1 MWMGPRFSLF
11 EALVRRDP
19 SPPMGPMP
27 FRRGAMNESSGPSG
41 RKNAWWV
48 ETRPTIL
55 IPSSFLEAPMT
66 AWSIDHARKT
76 YSIPHWAEGYFDI
89 DAQGRI
95 RVQPRGADSA
105 GAALTEIV
113 DAAQAQGAKLPLLLR
128 FPEILGDRLGKL
140 QAAFAQAQKDWDYA
154 GGYTA
159 VYPIKV
165 NQHAG
170 VAGTLATHAGEGFG
184 LEAGSKPELM
194 AVLAL
199 SRPGGLIV
207 CNGYKDR
214 EYIRLALIGRKLG
227 METFIV
233 VEKPSELSLVMEEA
247 KALGVTPGL
256 GVRMRLASLGA
267 GKWQNSGGDKAKFG
281 LSPRQVLDLW
291 KSLRDSGMSDCLGL
305 LHFHMGS
312 QISNV
317 RDIANGMR
325 EATRYFVELSKLGA
339 KISHVDV
346 GGGLGIDYEGTRS
359 RSYCSINYGILQYAS
374 SIVQPLA
381 EACEANGIAPPRVVT
396 ECGRSMTAHHAVLIA
411 NVSEVERA
419 PEGRVPPAHD
429 DEAMVIR
436 HLREI
441 YDEISTRP
449 AVELFHE
456 AQHHHSEGLSLYAL
470 GQIDL
475 TARAR
480 LDDLFYAIAHA
491 VHARLSYDEKS
502 HRDLLDELN
511 ERLVDKYFV
520 NFSLFESMPDVWA
533 IDQVFPIAP
542 IERLNEKPERRGVI
556 ADLTCDSDG
565 KIDTYVENED
575 LDSSLPLHAPR
586 PGERY
591 RLGFFLVGAYQEI
604 LGDIHNLF
612 GDTDVVEVRVNDN
625 GFKLAQQRRGDTTDV
640 MLDYVGYKID
650 DLRRI
655 YRAKV
660 GSVDLSKGEA
670 ARLNEALELGLTS
683 YTYLSD
689 EPL

>member
-1 MWMGPRFSLF
+1 
-11 EALVRRDP
+11 
-19 SPPMGPMP
+19 
-27 FRRGAMNESSGPSG
+27 
-41 RKNAWWV
+41 
-48 ETRPTIL
+48 
-55 IPSSFLEAPMT
+55 MT
-66 AWSIDHARKT
+66 AWSPDQARKT
-76 YSIPHWAEGYFDI
+76 YSIPHWSEGYFDVDTGGRIVVRPGGEQGPTVVLPEVI
-89 DAQGRI
+89 DA
-95 RVQPRGADSA
+95 ALAA
-105 GAALTEIV
+105 GANM
-113 DAAQAQGAKLPLLLR
+113 PLLVR
-128 FPEILGDRLGKL
+128 FPDILGDRLRKL
-140 QAAFAQAQKDWDYA
+140 QAAFAQAQAEWDYK

-165 NQHAG
+165 NQHQG
-170 VAGTLATHAGEGFG
+170 VAGTLASHHGEGFG

-227 METFIV
+227 LQTFIV
-233 VEKPSELSLVMEEA
+233 VEKPSELPLVMEEA
-247 KALGVTPGL
+247 KALGVKPGL

-291 KSLRDSGMSDCLGL
+291 KSLRDTGMTDCLGL

-325 EATRYFVELSKLGA
+325 EATRYFVELSRLGA

-359 RSYCSINYGILQYAS
+359 RSFCSVNYGVQQYAS

-381 EACEANGIAPPRVVT
+381 DACEEHGLTPPRIVT
-396 ECGRSMTAHHAVLIA
+396 ECGRAMTAHHAVLVA
-411 NVSEVERA
+411 NVSEVETA
-419 PEGRVPPAHD
+419 PEGRVPDVHD
-429 DEAMVIR
+429 DEPAVIR

-441 YDEISTRP
+441 HAELESRP
-449 AVELFHE
+449 AVELFQE
-456 AQHHHSEGLSLYAL
+456 AQHFHAEGLALYSL

-475 TARAR
+475 VHRAR
-480 LDDLFYAIAHA
+480 IDDLFYAIAHA
-491 VHARLSYDEKS
+491 VKSRLTYDEKS
-502 HRDLLDELN
+502 HRPLLDELN

-520 NFSLFESMPDVWA
+520 NFSVFESMPDVWA
-533 IDQVFPIAP
+533 IDQVFPITP
-542 IERLNEKPERRGVI
+542 IERLNEVPTRRGVI

-575 LDSSLPLHAPR
+575 LDTSLPLHALR
-586 PGERY
+586 HGESY

-612 GDTDVVEVRVNDN
+612 GDTDAIEVRVQ
-625 GFKLAQQRRGDTTDV
+625 GEGYAIVQQRKGDTTDV
-640 MLDYVGYKID
+640 MLDYVGYKLD
-650 DLRRI
+650 ALRQA
-655 YRAKV
+655 YRDKVAAAK
-660 GSVDLSKGEA
+660 LPEEEA
-670 ARLNEALELGLTS
+670 ERLNAALEAGLTG
-683 YTYLSD
+683 YTYLD
-689 EPL
+689 DAPIA

>member
-1 MWMGPRFSLF
+1 MS
-11 EALVRRDP
+11 
-19 SPPMGPMP
+19 
-27 FRRGAMNESSGPSG
+27 
-41 RKNAWWV
+41 
-48 ETRPTIL
+48 
-55 IPSSFLEAPMT
+55 
-66 AWSIDHARKT
+66 WSTDHARKT
-76 YSIPHWAEGYFDI
+76 YSVPHWAEGYFD
-89 DAQGRI
+89 
-95 RVQPRGADSA
+95 
-105 GAALTEIV
+105 V
-113 DAAQAQGAKLPLLLR
+113 DAAGRIVVSPKGLQGPVIPLPEVVDAARAQGAQLPLLVR
-128 FPEILGDRLGKL
+128 FPDILGDRLGKL
-140 QAAFAQAQKDWDYA
+140 QAAFAQAQADWEYK

-165 NQHAG
+165 NQHRG
-170 VAGTLATHAGEGFG
+170 VAGTLASHAGEGFG

-227 METFIV
+227 LQTFIV
-233 VEKPSELSLVMEEA
+233 IEKPSELALVIEESR
-247 KALGVTPGL
+247 ALGVKPGL
-256 GVRMRLASLGA
+256 GVRMRLATLGA

-291 KSLRDSGMSDCLGL
+291 KQLREAGLQDTLNL

-325 EATRYFVELSKLGA
+325 EATRYFIELSKLGA
-339 KISHVDV
+339 SISHVDV

-359 RSYCSINYGILQYAS
+359 RSYCSINYGIGQYAS
-374 SIVQPLA
+374 NIVQPLA
-381 EACEANGIAPPRVVT
+381 EACEQHGLTPPRIVT
-396 ECGRSMTAHHAVLIA
+396 ECGRAMTAHHAVLVV
-411 NVSEVERA
+411 NVSEVEQA

-429 DEAMVIR
+429 DEPAVIR

-441 YDEISTRP
+441 HGELDTRP

-475 TARAR
+475 VHRAR
-480 LDDLFYAIAHA
+480 IDDLFYAIAHA
-491 VHARLSYDEKS
+491 VRARLSSDERS

-520 NFSLFESMPDVWA
+520 NFSVFESIPDVWA
-533 IDQVFPIAP
+533 IDQVFPIVP
-542 IERLNEKPERRGVI
+542 IERLDEAPARRGII
-556 ADLTCDSDG
+556 ADMTCDSDG
-565 KIDTYVENED
+565 MVKTYVENEG
-575 LDSSLPLHAPR
+575 LDSSLPLHAMK
-586 PGERY
+586 PGESY
-591 RLGFFLVGAYQEI
+591 RLGIFLVGAYQEI

-612 GDTDVVEVRVNDN
+612 GDTDAVEVSADA
-625 GFKLAQQRRGDTTDV
+625 GTGYLLTQQRRGDTTDV
-640 MLDYVGYKID
+640 MLDYVGYKLE
-650 DLRRI
+650 DLRSA
-655 YRAKV
+655 YRTRVEEAKLPADEAV
-660 GSVDLSKGEA
+660 ALS
-670 ARLNEALELGLTS
+670 EALEAGLTG

-689 EPL
+689 EPLG

>member
-1 MWMGPRFSLF
+1 MRFRL
-11 EALVRRDP
+11 E
-19 SPPMGPMP
+19 
-27 FRRGAMNESSGPSG
+27 GAAEMSD
-41 RKNAWWV
+41 
-48 ETRPTIL
+48 
-55 IPSSFLEAPMT
+55 
-66 AWSIDHARKT
+66 WSIDHARKT
-76 YSIPHWAEGYFDI
+76 YSIPHWAEGYFDV
-89 DAQGRI
+89 DAAGRI
-95 RVQPRGADSA
+95 VVRPRGAGGPEVVLAEVVEKS
-105 GAALTEIV
+105 L
-113 DAAQAQGAKLPLLLR
+113 AQGGDLPVLVR
-128 FPEILGDRLGKL
+128 FPDILGDRLGKL
-140 QAAFAQAQKDWDYA
+140 QAAFAQAMRDWDYA

-170 VAGTLATHAGEGFG
+170 VAGTLASHAGEGFG

-227 METFIV
+227 LQTFIV
-233 VEKPSELSLVMEEA
+233 VEKPSELRLVMEEA
-247 KALGVTPGL
+247 RSLGVTPGL

-291 KSLRDSGMSDCLGL
+291 KQLRDAGMGDCLQL

-317 RDIANGMR
+317 RDIANGVR

-339 KISHVDV
+339 KVTHVDV

-359 RSYCSINYGILQYAS
+359 RSFCSINYGVAQYAS

-381 EACEANGIAPPRVVT
+381 EACEANAIAPPRIVT
-396 ECGRSMTAHHAVLIA
+396 ECGRAMTAHHAVLVA
-411 NVSEVERA
+411 NVSEVEEA
-419 PEGRVPPAHD
+419 PEGRVPPEHP
-429 DEAMVIR
+429 DEPLPIR

-441 YDEISTRP
+441 HAELDQRP

-456 AQHHHSEGLSLYAL
+456 AAQAHAEGLALYAL
-470 GQIDL
+470 GQLDL
-475 TARAR
+475 VRRAR
-480 LDDLFYAIAHA
+480 IDDLFYAIAHA
-491 VHARLSYDEKS
+491 VKSRLTYDEKS

-520 NFSLFESMPDVWA
+520 NFSVFESMPDVWA
-533 IDQVFPIAP
+533 IDQVFPIVP
-542 IERLNEKPERRGVI
+542 ISRLDEEPARRGII

-565 KIDTYVENED
+565 KIDAYVENED
-575 LDSSLPLHAPR
+575 LDSSLPLHALR
-586 PGERY
+586 KGERY
-591 RLGFFLVGAYQEI
+591 CLGFFLVGAYQEI

-612 GDTDVVEVRVNDN
+612 GDTDAIEVRIEGDGCRIV
-625 GFKLAQQRRGDTTDV
+625 QQRRGDTVDV
-640 MLDYVGYKID
+640 MLDYVGYKLD
-650 DLRRI
+650 DLRRR
-655 YRAKV
+655 YKAMV
-660 GSVDLSKGEA
+660 GAIDLSKAEA
-670 ARLNEALELGLTS
+670 ERMNEALERGLTA

-689 EPL
+689 EPLE

>member
-1 MWMGPRFSLF
+1 
-11 EALVRRDP
+11 
-19 SPPMGPMP
+19 
-27 FRRGAMNESSGPSG
+27 
-41 RKNAWWV
+41 
-48 ETRPTIL
+48 
-55 IPSSFLEAPMT
+55 MT
-66 AWSIDHARKT
+66 AWSPDQARKT
-76 YSIPHWAEGYFDI
+76 YSIPHWSEGYFDV
-89 DAQGRI
+89 DARGHIVVR
-95 RVQPRGADSA
+95 PRGAQGPEIALPEVVDTA
-105 GAALTEIV
+105 LDEGA
-113 DAAQAQGAKLPLLLR
+113 QLPLLVR
-128 FPEILGDRLGKL
+128 FPDILGDRLATL
-140 QAAFAQAQKDWDYA
+140 QAAFAQAQADWDYA

-165 NQHAG
+165 NQHQG

-227 METFIV
+227 LQTFIV
-233 VEKPSELSLVMEEA
+233 IEKPSELALVMEES
-247 KALGVTPGL
+247 KTLGVTPAL

-291 KSLRDSGMSDCLGL
+291 KALRDEGMSDALGL

-339 KISHVDV
+339 AITHVDV
-346 GGGLGIDYEGTRS
+346 GGGLGVDYEGTRS
-359 RSYCSINYGILQYAS
+359 RSFNSVNYGVQHYAS
-374 SIVQPLA
+374 TIVQPLA
-381 EACEANGIAPPRVVT
+381 DACEANGLLPPRIVT
-396 ECGRSMTAHHAVLIA
+396 ECGRAMTAHHAVLVA
-411 NVSEVERA
+411 NVSEVEAA
-419 PEGRVPPAHD
+419 PEGRVPDAHD
-429 DEAMVIR
+429 DEPPVIR

-441 YDEISTRP
+441 HGELDVRP
-449 AVELFHE
+449 AVELFQE
-456 AQHHHSEGLSLYAL
+456 AQHFYAEGLALYAL

-475 TARAR
+475 VHRAR
-480 LDDLFYAIAHA
+480 IDDLFYAIAHA
-491 VHARLSYDEKS
+491 VRARLTYDEKS
-502 HRDLLDELN
+502 HRPLLDELN

-520 NFSLFESMPDVWA
+520 NFSVFESMPDVWA
-533 IDQVFPIAP
+533 IDQVFPIVP
-542 IERLNEKPERRGVI
+542 IARLDERPQRRGII

-575 LDSSLPLHAPR
+575 LDSSLPLHALR
-586 PGERY
+586 AGESY

-612 GDTDVVEVRVNDN
+612 GDTDAIEVRIKGDAYAVI
-625 GFKLAQQRRGDTTDV
+625 QQRRGDTTDV
-640 MLDYVGYKID
+640 MLDYVGYKLD
-650 DLRRI
+650 DLRRR
-655 YRAKV
+655 YRALV
-660 GSVDLSKGEA
+660 GSAELDKSEA
-670 ARLNEALELGLTS
+670 ARLNEALEAGLTG
-683 YTYLSD
+683 YTYLD
-689 EPL
+689 DTPAP

>member
-1 MWMGPRFSLF
+1 
-11 EALVRRDP
+11 
-19 SPPMGPMP
+19 
-27 FRRGAMNESSGPSG
+27 
-41 RKNAWWV
+41 
-48 ETRPTIL
+48 
-55 IPSSFLEAPMT
+55 
-66 AWSIDHARKT
+66 
-76 YSIPHWAEGYFDI
+76 
-89 DAQGRI
+89 
-95 RVQPRGADSA
+95 
-105 GAALTEIV
+105 
-113 DAAQAQGAKLPLLLR
+113 
-128 FPEILGDRLGKL
+128 
-140 QAAFAQAQKDWDYA
+140 
-154 GGYTA
+154 
-159 VYPIKV
+159 
-165 NQHAG
+165 
-170 VAGTLATHAGEGFG
+170 
-184 LEAGSKPELM
+184 
-194 AVLAL
+194 
-199 SRPGGLIV
+199 LIV

-227 METFIV
+227 MQTFIV
-233 VEKPSELSLVMEEA
+233 VEKPSELALVLEEA
-247 KALGVTPGL
+247 KALDVRPGL

-291 KSLRDSGMSDCLGL
+291 KSLRDTGMSDCLGL

-374 SIVQPLA
+374 SIVQPIA
-381 EACEANGIAPPRVVT
+381 EACEQYGFAPPRLVT
-396 ECGRSMTAHHAVLIA
+396 ECGRAMTAHHAVLVA

-429 DEAMVIR
+429 DEVAVIR

-441 YDEISTRP
+441 YAELDARP

-475 TARAR
+475 VARAR
-480 LDDLFYAIAHA
+480 MDDLFYAIAHA
-491 VHARLSYDEKS
+491 VRARLTYDEKS

-542 IERLNEKPERRGVI
+542 IERLGERPERRGVI

-565 KIDTYVENED
+565 KIDTYVESED

-591 RLGFFLVGAYQEI
+591 RIGFFLVGAYQEI

-612 GDTDVVEVRVNDN
+612 GDTDAIEVRVTDE
-625 GFKLAQQRRGDTTDV
+625 GFKVTQQRRGDTTDV
-640 MLDYVGYKID
+640 MLDYVGYKLD

-660 GSVDLSKGEA
+660 GAVDLTKSEA
-670 ARLNEALELGLTS
+670 ARLNEALENGLTS

-689 EPL
+689 EPLA